1 MPKYM
6 YCST

>member
-6 YCST
+6 KRL